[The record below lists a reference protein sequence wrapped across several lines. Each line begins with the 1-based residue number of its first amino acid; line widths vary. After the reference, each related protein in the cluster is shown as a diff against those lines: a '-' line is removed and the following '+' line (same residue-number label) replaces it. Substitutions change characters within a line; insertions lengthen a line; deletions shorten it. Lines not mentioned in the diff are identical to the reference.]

1 MGREYI
7 MTNDEQKISI
17 SEEQLQIQDCMI
29 EDQDIVNYF
38 ENLQNQGK
46 DLYENLENI
55 IKLGVIAVKS
65 AHVGTQVDF
74 VEKKFMIIQTK
85 LEKQLDE
92 QFGDHGNL
100 IKDSMAEMLRQLG
113 LDLGISQAVKIEHQK
128 GTQKGVE
135 FEVYCEEIISEIAK
149 HHNDRLESTGNT
161 TGLIEGSKKG
171 DHVYTIKD
179 SGKKIV
185 LEMKDYT
192 RPQSTPALERYMNE
206 AIENRGAEYGIVV
219 SKRKNGFSKDVGVF
233 QEYGNKLF
241 VALTTEESENAELQ
255 NELIVIALRWAR
267 LRLKQKSGTIN
278 SSLIIEKIENI
289 QRTMKKFSNIKTKCT
304 SIKGTADEISEDL
317 DELRETINADLLE
330 VSNSLK

>member
-1 MGREYI
+1 
-7 MTNDEQKISI
+7 MTEIIVSDEK
-17 SEEQLQIQDCMI
+17 LQIQNCI
-29 EDQDIVNYF
+29 INDQDVMSYF

-55 IKLGVIAVKS
+55 IKLGVIAAKS

-85 LEKQLDE
+85 LEKQLDD

-113 LDLGISQAVKIEHQK
+113 LDLGISKAVGIEHQK

-135 FEVYCEEIISEIAK
+135 FEEYCEEIISEIAK
-149 HHNDRLESTGNT
+149 HHNDRLESTGNIS
-161 TGLIEGSKKG
+161 GLIEGSKKG

-192 RPQSTPALERYMNE
+192 NPQSTPKLERYMNE
-206 AIENRGAEYGIVV
+206 AIENRGAEYGIIV

-241 VALTTEESENAELQ
+241 VALTTEESENVELQ
-255 NELIVIALRWAR
+255 NELLVIALRWAR
-267 LRLKQKSGTIN
+267 LRLKQKSGTVD
-278 SSLIIEKIENI
+278 SSLIIEKIENV
-289 QRTMKKFSNIKTKCT
+289 QRNMKKFSSIKAKCTNIKGI
-304 SIKGTADEISEDL
+304 SDEISEDL
-317 DELRETINADLLE
+317 EELRETINADLLG
-330 VSNSLK
+330 VSKSLQ

>member
-1 MGREYI
+1 
-7 MTNDEQKISI
+7 MTEIIVSDEK
-17 SEEQLQIQDCMI
+17 LQIQNCI
-29 EDQDIVNYF
+29 INDQDVMSYF

-55 IKLGVIAVKS
+55 IKLGVIAAKS

-85 LEKQLDE
+85 LEKQLDD

-113 LDLGISQAVKIEHQK
+113 LDLGISKAVGIEHQK

-135 FEVYCEEIISEIAK
+135 FEEYCEEIISEIAK
-149 HHNDRLESTGNT
+149 HHNDRLESTGNIS
-161 TGLIEGSKKG
+161 GLIEGSKKG

-185 LEMKDYT
+185 LDMKDYAN
-192 RPQSTPALERYMNE
+192 PQSTPKLERYMNE

-241 VALTTEESENAELQ
+241 VALTTEESENVELQ
-255 NELIVIALRWAR
+255 NELLVIAIRWAR
-267 LRLKQKSGTIN
+267 LRLKQKSGTVD

-289 QRTMKKFSNIKTKCT
+289 QRTMKKFSSIKAKCTNIKGI
-304 SIKGTADEISEDL
+304 SDEITEDL
-317 DELRETINADLLE
+317 DELRETINADLLG
-330 VSNSLK
+330 VSNSLQ

>member
-1 MGREYI
+1 
-7 MTNDEQKISI
+7 MTDNEPKINI
-17 SEEQLQIQDCMI
+17 SEDQLEIKNFTI

-38 ENLQNQGK
+38 ENLQSQGK

-55 IKLGVIAVKS
+55 IKLGVIAAKS
-65 AHVGTQVDF
+65 AHVGNQVDF
-74 VEKKFMIIQTK
+74 VEKKFLMIQNN
-85 LEKQLDE
+85 LENQLNE
-92 QFGDHGNL
+92 QFGDHGNS

-113 LDLGISQAVKIEHQK
+113 LDLGISKAVEVEHQK

-135 FEVYCEEIISEIAK
+135 FEEYCEEIISEIAK

-161 TGLIEGSKKG
+161 TGLLEGSKKG

-206 AIENRGAEYGIVV
+206 AIENRGAEYGIVI

-241 VALTTEESENAELQ
+241 VALTTEESENPELQ
-255 NELIVIALRWAR
+255 NELLVIALRWAR
-267 LRLKQKSGTIN
+267 LRLKQKSGTID
-278 SSLIIEKIENI
+278 SSLIIEKIESI
-289 QRTMKKFSNIKTKCT
+289 QRSMKKFSNIKTKCT

-317 DELRETINADLLE
+317 DELRETINVDLLE

>member
-1 MGREYI
+1 
-7 MTNDEQKISI
+7 MTEITVTDDK
-17 SEEQLQIQDCMI
+17 LKIQDCTI
-29 EDQDIVNYF
+29 DDQDVVNYF
-38 ENLQNQGK
+38 ENIQSQGK
-46 DLYENLENI
+46 DLYENLESI
-55 IKLGVIAVKS
+55 IKLGVIAAKS

-74 VEKKFMIIQTK
+74 VEKKFMVIQTK

-92 QFGDHGNL
+92 QFGDHGNF

-113 LDLGISQAVKIEHQK
+113 LDIGISQAVKVEHQK

-135 FEVYCEEIISEIAK
+135 FEEYCEVIISEIAK
-149 HHNDRLESTGNT
+149 HHNDRLESTGTT
-161 TGLIEGSKKG
+161 TGLVEGSKKG

-192 RPQSTPALERYMNE
+192 KPQSTPALERYMNE
-206 AIENRGAEYGIVV
+206 AIENRGAEYGIVI
-219 SKRKNGFSKDVGVF
+219 SKRKNGFSKDVGLF

-241 VALTTEESENAELQ
+241 VALTTEETDNVELQ
-255 NELIVIALRWAR
+255 NELLVIALRWAR
-267 LRLKQKSGTIN
+267 LRLKQKSGTID
-278 SSLIIEKIENI
+278 SSLIIEKIENV
-289 QRTMKKFSNIKTKCT
+289 QRSMKKFSTIKTKCT

-317 DELRETINADLLE
+317 DELREIINADLLE

>member
-1 MGREYI
+1 
-7 MTNDEQKISI
+7 MTEIIVSDEK
-17 SEEQLQIQDCMI
+17 LQIQNCI
-29 EDQDIVNYF
+29 INDQDVMSYF

-55 IKLGVIAVKS
+55 IKLGVIAAKS

-85 LEKQLDE
+85 LEKQLDD

-113 LDLGISQAVKIEHQK
+113 LDLGISKAVGIEHQK

-135 FEVYCEEIISEIAK
+135 FEEYCEEIISEIAK
-149 HHNDRLESTGNT
+149 HHNDRLESTGNIS
-161 TGLIEGSKKG
+161 GLIEGSKKG

-185 LEMKDYT
+185 LDMKDYAN
-192 RPQSTPALERYMNE
+192 PQSTPKLERYMNE

-241 VALTTEESENAELQ
+241 VALTTEESENVELQ
-255 NELIVIALRWAR
+255 NELLVIALRWAR
-267 LRLKQKSGTIN
+267 LRLKQKSGTID
-278 SSLIIEKIENI
+278 SSLIIEKIENV
-289 QRTMKKFSNIKTKCT
+289 QRSMKKFSSIKAKCTNIKGI
-304 SIKGTADEISEDL
+304 SDEISEDL
-317 DELRETINADLLE
+317 EELRETINADLLG
-330 VSNSLK
+330 VSKSLT